1 MVASAD
7 HGARDHAT
15 WAASAT
21 ARNWTCAGAIALA
34 RRNPK
39 PEVESEASAW
49 GTACHQ
55 LAEKC
60 FRTGK
65 DADEFIGT
73 VEKTKQ
79 REIDV
84 DEEVAETTQMYVD
97 YVRNRVIDYKAEF
110 PTEEPSVR
118 HEQALPLDKLG
129 GPYDA
134 GGTGDTVI
142 YFPKWK
148 LIEVI
153 DLKGGRG
160 LVEAADNKQLRTYGL
175 GSLLANPGLNVDRV
189 KTTIVQPRAP
199 HKDGR
204 IRSED
209 FHVADLVEW
218 TAELLERMKLSKQ
231 ADDEF
236 NTTPYAAWWAKW
248 LTPGNCKFCPMEGP
262 CPALK
267 QRAYD
272 KANVFFDDL
281 DNPKISNA
289 PIYDTPEE
297 LAKTLDAADLIQ
309 DWINARRAMAH
320 QLAES
325 GVEIPGYILVP
336 KQSREKWKEDAEEQ
350 VMLAVTSAGLKP
362 DKYQNPPKLK
372 TPKQIRKALGKA
384 KESLVA
390 GLSET
395 PTGGTNLVRAD
406 KTTRQA
412 IPSAV
417 DRFFNDESEKV

>member
-1 MVASAD
+1 MFD
-7 HGARDHAT
+7 HGARNHAT

-21 ARNWTCAGAIALA
+21 ARNWVCSGALA
-34 RRNPK
+34 LALQNPK
-39 PEVESEASAW
+39 PEVESEAAAW

-73 VEKTKQ
+73 VEQTK
-79 REIDV
+79 RLKIDV
-84 DEEVAETTQMYVD
+84 DEEVAETTQVYVD
-97 YVRNRVIDYKAEF
+97 YVRNRVIDYRAEF
-110 PTEEPSVR
+110 PGEAPIVH

-129 GPYDA
+129 GPFDA

-142 YFPKWK
+142 YFPKWR

-199 HKDGR
+199 HRDGR
-204 IRSED
+204 VRSED

-231 ADDEF
+231 ALDEF
-236 NTTPYAAWWAKW
+236 NTTPFAAWWSKW
-248 LTPGNCKFCPMEGP
+248 LTPGNCKFCPNEGS

-267 QRAYD
+267 QAAFD
-272 KANVFFDDL
+272 AAHVWFDDL
-281 DNPKISNA
+281 DRPQISNN
-289 PIYDTPEE
+289 PIFDTPEE
-297 LAKTLDAADLIQ
+297 LAKTLDACDMLQ
-309 DWINARRAMAH
+309 DFINARRALAH

-325 GVEIPGYILVP
+325 GTEIPGYILVP
-336 KQSREKWKEDAEEQ
+336 KQGREKWNEGAEDVVVA
-350 VMLAVTSAGLKP
+350 AVQAAGLVQA
-362 DKYQNPPKLK
+362 KYFNPPKLK
-372 TPKQIRKALGKA
+372 TPKQVRKALGKA
-384 KESLVA
+384 KESVVA
-390 GLSET
+390 GMSFTPSE
-395 PTGGTNLVRAD
+395 GSNLVRAD
-406 KTTRQA
+406 KTTRAA
-412 IPSAV
+412 IPAAV
-417 DRFFNDESEKV
+417 DRFFHEESE